1 MIDYKRYSQ
10 RLFNWAD
17 NDNYYGDGPD
27 DLYQW
32 RRWQTKLRSDLN
44 IFFEALQ
51 KWEVGV
57 NVFSTDHVILIG
69 ICIGRVLHTFLWG
82 TLSHLKNEYEEE
94 EEEDWVKEMREE
106 EIERLEELAEKMR
119 GYGSD

>member
-1 MIDYKRYSQ
+1 M
-10 RLFNWAD
+10 
-17 NDNYYGDGPD
+17 
-27 DLYQW
+27 
-32 RRWQTKLRSDLN
+32 KLRSDLN
-44 IFFEALQ
+44 ILFEGLQ

-57 NVFSTDHVILIG
+57 NVFSTDHAFSSGYALEG
-69 ICIGRVLHTFLWG
+69 CGTLFCG

-106 EIERLEELAEKMR
+106 EIERLEELAEEMR